1 MSNKKIVIGI
11 AGEIASGKETVA
23 EYLVEKY
30 HAKKFRMSDILKN
43 ILERVNLGNN
53 RKNLGKLSLALR
65 ESFGQDVLIHA
76 LIEDIKGSDADI
88 VIIDGIRRM
97 AELEH
102 LSNLDNFK
110 FIYLKADLK
119 KRYERLIQRGEKQD
133 DNIKTFEEFKKD
145 HQIETETTILELEDK
160 AGTVITNNG
169 TLEDLYKKIDSV
181 LNEFA

>member
-1 MSNKKIVIGI
+1 MNNKKIVIGI

-23 EYLVEKY
+23 EYLVEK
-30 HAKKFRMSDILKN
+30 HRAKKFRMSDILKN

-119 KRYERLIQRGEKQD
+119 KRYERLIRRGEKQD

-160 AGTVITNNG
+160 AGTVITNDE
-169 TLEDLYKKIDSV
+169 TLEDLYKKIDSA